1 MEENIINLF
10 NQIRVLNSENSD
22 IDKIL
27 NENVLYLAFIGDA
40 IFDTISRDYIL
51 KYYHNK
57 YKIVDI
63 HKTNIKIVC
72 ASSQSNIIDYLITNN
87 LLDEKEIEIY
97 KHGRNAHNSSKS
109 KNSGIVAYRKATGF
123 EVLLGYLF
131 YDNNIKRMCEIAILG
146 IEHIINANIQNF

>member
-10 NQIRVLNSENSD
+10 NQIKIMGNEKSD
-22 IDKIL
+22 DIL

-51 KYYHNK
+51 KNYHNK

-63 HKTNIKIVC
+63 HKQNIKIVC
-72 ASSQSNIIDYLITNN
+72 AASQSKIIDYLIDNN
-87 LLDEKEIEIY
+87 LINEKEIEIY

-109 KNSGIVAYRKATGF
+109 KSSGIVAYRKATGF

-131 YDNNIKRMCEIAILG
+131 YEENIKRMLEIATTGIKYILNDN
-146 IEHIINANIQNF
+146 EKMEC